1 MGEIAVGRGNW
12 ANASARSKARKANL
26 LNETQIR
33 QLMQKGP
40 DTIAAS
46 IADAGYSKELNLYS
60 KRLSGADLIE
70 AALSHNLDRD
80 LKEVMGYC
88 QGRLRRIV
96 SVFA

>member
-26 LNETQIR
+26 LNETQMR
-33 QLMQKGP
+33 QLMQQGP

-60 KRLSGADLIE
+60 VERKSFKAYNYRNRCARMML
-70 AALSHNLDRD
+70 
-80 LKEVMGYC
+80 
-88 QGRLRRIV
+88 
-96 SVFA
+96 